1 MRALGELIQAGGAG
15 AGISKAL
22 RARGVQEGD
31 TVVVG
36 AVELTWSDDQSEGAV
51 YQAWYE
57 GRRAQGNAM
66 QGTSRWPHAT

>member
-1 MRALGELIQAGGAG
+1 M
-15 AGISKAL
+15 
-22 RARGVQEGD
+22 QEGD